1 LTLETEKNRPT
12 ALGVTGALDAAK
24 REARRVAKGL
34 RAAAGR
40 NSPRAGERLAAR
52 LLETFETPAGTGVSA
67 FWPLDGEIDI
77 RPAMTDLHERG
88 CQVALPVM
96 RGPGMA
102 LQFRRW
108 QPGDELT
115 PAAFGTREPG
125 GDKPA
130 VIPKVLLVPLLAF
143 DRAGYRLGY
152 GGGFYDRTLA
162 ELRGRGA
169 VCAIGLAYA
178 GQEMQD
184 VPHDDK
190 DQPLDWIVTEEEA
203 IRIERG

>member
-1 LTLETEKNRPT
+1 MTLETEKIRAT
-12 ALGVTGALDAAK
+12 ALEVTDAAK

-40 NSPRAGERLAAR
+40 NSPRAGERLAAH
-52 LLETFETPAGTGVSA
+52 LLETFDMPAGTGVSA
-67 FWPLDGEIDI
+67 FWPLDGEIDS
-77 RPAMTDLHERG
+77 RPSMIGLHERG
-88 CQVALPVM
+88 CRVALPVM
-96 RGPGMA
+96 RGPGKA
-102 LQFRRW
+102 LRFRRW
-108 QPGDELT
+108 QPDDELV
-115 PAAFGTREPG
+115 PAGFGTREPG
-125 GDKPA
+125 DDKPA
-130 VIPKVLLVPLLAF
+130 VTPTVLLVPLLAF

-169 VCAIGLAYA
+169 LCAIGLAYA

-190 DQPLDWIVTEEEA
+190 DQPLDWIVTEDEA

>member
-1 LTLETEKNRPT
+1 MPLETEKIRAT
-12 ALGVTGALDAAK
+12 ALEVIDAAK

-40 NSPRAGERLAAR
+40 NSPRAGEGLAAH
-52 LLETFETPAGTGVSA
+52 LLEAFDTPAGSGVSA
-67 FWPLDGEIDI
+67 FWPLDGEIDS
-77 RPAMTDLHERG
+77 RPSMTGLHERG
-88 CQVALPVM
+88 CRVALPVM
-96 RGPGMA
+96 RGPGKA
-102 LQFRRW
+102 LRFRRW
-108 QPGDELT
+108 QPGDELV
-115 PAAFGTREPG
+115 PAGFGTREPG
-125 GDKPA
+125 DDKPA
-130 VIPKVLLVPLLAF
+130 VTPTVLLVPLLAF

-190 DQPLDWIVTEEEA
+190 DQPLDWIVTEDEA

>member
-1 LTLETEKNRPT
+1 LTLETEKIRAT
-12 ALGVTGALDAAK
+12 ALEVTDVAK

-40 NSPRAGERLAAR
+40 NSPRAGERLAAH
-52 LLETFETPAGTGVSA
+52 LLEAFDTPPGTGVSA
-67 FWPLDGEIDI
+67 FWPLDGEIDT
-77 RPAMTDLHERG
+77 RPSMTGLHERG
-88 CQVALPVM
+88 CRVALPVM
-96 RGPGMA
+96 RGPGKA
-102 LQFRRW
+102 LRFRRW
-108 QPGDELT
+108 QPGDELV
-115 PAAFGTREPG
+115 PAGFGTREPG
-125 GDKPA
+125 EDKPA
-130 VIPKVLLVPLLAF
+130 VTPTVLLVPLLAF

-190 DQPLDWIVTEEEA
+190 DQPLDWIVTEDEA